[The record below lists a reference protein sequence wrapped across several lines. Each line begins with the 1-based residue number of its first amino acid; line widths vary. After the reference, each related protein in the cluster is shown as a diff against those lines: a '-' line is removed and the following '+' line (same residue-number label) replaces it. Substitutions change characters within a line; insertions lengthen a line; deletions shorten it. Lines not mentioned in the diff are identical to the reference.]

1 MEGDQHSH
9 QTPPRQHSTPLL
21 GLGLPVPVITRT
33 SSLPATPSLE
43 WDRSCLQEPL
53 LLDAGNLLGIER
65 LEDRRVSDTDP
76 HLVDNQKI
84 LLVSTES
91 SSTFEKLL
99 ESAGNIP
106 STVMAEM
113 DNEANDLFMELDTL
127 TSKMRANPVTDMEE
141 ELVDSFV
148 TRLERLTNDV
158 ENCLGLFNV
167 WKRKH
172 RNESNVT
179 LKEQVEQEVTSME
192 NTFRAYRKSISD
204 KKKQLQPL
212 ATALVVSITIVE
224 AEFKNMEQQELFSS
238 EKARVQDGGEF
249 SKFKIQTLTPAPVC
263 KDDSSYLLP
272 S

>member
-21 GLGLPVPVITRT
+21 GLGLPVPAITRS

-76 HLVDNQKI
+76 HLLDNQKI

-91 SSTFEKLL
+91 SSLDSTFEKLL

-113 DNEANDLFMELDTL
+113 DNEADDLFMELDTH
-127 TSKMRANPVTDMEE
+127 TSKMRANPVSAMEE
-141 ELVDSFV
+141 EVADSFLEM
-148 TRLERLTNDV
+148 LERLTDDV
-158 ENCLGLFNV
+158 ESCLRSFST

-172 RNESNVT
+172 RNVSNAA
-179 LKEQVEQEVTSME
+179 LKEQVEQEVTAME
-192 NTFRAYRKSISD
+192 NAFMTYRKSMCD
-204 KKKQLQPL
+204 RKKQLQ
-212 ATALVVSITIVE
+212 
-224 AEFKNMEQQELFSS
+224 Q
-238 EKARVQDGGEF
+238 
-249 SKFKIQTLTPAPVC
+249 
-263 KDDSSYLLP
+263 
-272 S
+272 